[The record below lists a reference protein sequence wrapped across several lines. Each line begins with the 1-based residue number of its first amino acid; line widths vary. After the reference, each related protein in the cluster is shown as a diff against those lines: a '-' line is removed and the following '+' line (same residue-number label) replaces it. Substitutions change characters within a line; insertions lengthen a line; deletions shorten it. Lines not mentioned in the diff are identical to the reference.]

1 MARPARRFFKETV
14 MPHAI
19 RINQNGGPEELQWVE
34 VPVGDPGPGE
44 VRVRNTAI
52 GLNYIDTYHRS
63 GLYPLPMPLI
73 LGSEG
78 AGVVEALGPK
88 VKDFKVGDRV
98 AYAQPIGAYAEVL
111 LRPAAKLVKIP
122 AGIKDETAAAMMLKG
137 LTAWYLCRRTYR
149 VKKGDTIVVHAA
161 AGGVGQILCQWTK
174 HLGAT
179 VIGTVGSDEKVA
191 LAKKAGCKH
200 VVVMS
205 REKLS
210 ERVKEITKGKGVPV
224 VYDGVGKDTFMES
237 LDCLAPLGLMASFG
251 NASGAVPPVNI
262 GILAQKGSLY
272 LTRPTLVTYT
282 SAREDLLAATRD
294 LFAVVKKGAV
304 KITINQR
311 YPLREAAQAHRDL
324 EARKTT
330 GSSVLLP

>member
-1 MARPARRFFKETV
+1 
-14 MPHAI
+14 MPHVI
-19 RINQNGGPEELQWVE
+19 RIHQNGGPEQMRWEE
-34 VPVGDPGPGE
+34 VAVGDPGPGE
-44 VRVRNTAI
+44 VRVRNTAV

-63 GLYPLPMPLI
+63 GLYPMPLPLI

-78 AGVVEALGPK
+78 AGVVEAVGPR
-88 VKDFKVGDRV
+88 VREFKVGDRV

-111 LRPAAKLVKIP
+111 LRPVARLVEIP
-122 AGIKDETAAAMMLKG
+122 AGIKDETAAAVVLKG
-137 LTAWYLCRRTYR
+137 MTAWYLCRRTYR
-149 VKKGDTIVVHAA
+149 GKEGGTILGQAA
-161 AGGVGQILCQWTK
+161 AGGVGQILCQWAK

-191 LAKKAGCKH
+191 LARKAGCKH

-224 VYDGVGKDTFMES
+224 VYDGVGKDTFVES
-237 LDCLAPLGLMASFG
+237 LDCLKPLGLMASFG
-251 NASGAVPPVNI
+251 NASGAVAPVNI
-262 GILAQKGSLY
+262 GILAQKGSLF
-272 LTRPTLVTYT
+272 LTRPTLVNYT
-282 SAREDLLAATRD
+282 STREDLLTATRE

-330 GSSVLLP
+330 GSTVLLP

>member
-1 MARPARRFFKETV
+1 
-14 MPHAI
+14 MPHVI
-19 RINQNGGPEELQWVE
+19 RIHQNGGPEQMRWEE
-34 VPVGDPGPGE
+34 VTVGDPGPGE

-63 GLYPLPMPLI
+63 GLYPMPLPLT

-78 AGVVEALGPK
+78 AGVVEAVGPK
-88 VKDFKVGDRV
+88 VREFKVGDRV

-111 LRPAAKLVKIP
+111 IRPVARLVKIP

-137 LTAWYLCRRTYR
+137 MTAWYLCRRTYR
-149 VKKGDTIVVHAA
+149 VKKGDTIVVQAA
-161 AGGVGQILCQWTK
+161 AGGVGQILCQWAK

-210 ERVKEITKGKGVPV
+210 ERVKTITKGRGVPV
-224 VYDGVGKDTFMES
+224 VYDGVGKDTFVES
-237 LDCLAPLGLMASFG
+237 LDCLSPLGLMASFG
-251 NASGAVPPVNI
+251 NASGAVAPVNI
-262 GILAQKGSLY
+262 GILAQKGSLF
-272 LTRPTLVTYT
+272 LTRPTLVNYT
-282 SAREDLLAATRD
+282 GTREDLLAAARE

-311 YPLREAAQAHRDL
+311 YPLREAAQAHRDI

-330 GSSVLLP
+330 GSTVLLP

>member
-1 MARPARRFFKETV
+1 
-14 MPHAI
+14 MPHVI
-19 RINQNGGPEELQWVE
+19 RIHQNGGPEQMQWEE
-34 VPVGDPGPGE
+34 VAVGDPGPGE

-52 GLNYIDTYHRS
+52 GLNFIDTYHRS
-63 GLYPLPMPLI
+63 GLYPLPMPLV

-78 AGVVEALGPK
+78 AGVVEAVGPK
-88 VKDFKVGDRV
+88 VKEFKVGDRV
-98 AYAQPIGAYAEVL
+98 AYAQPLGAYAEVL
-111 LRPAAKLVKIP
+111 LRPVARLVKIP

-137 LTAWYLCRRTYR
+137 MTAWYLCRRTYR

-161 AGGVGQILCQWTK
+161 AGGVGQILCQWSK

-191 LAKKAGCKH
+191 LARKAGCKH

-210 ERVKEITKGKGVPV
+210 ERVKAITKGKGVPV

-251 NASGAVPPVNI
+251 NASGAVAPVNI
-262 GILAQKGSLY
+262 GILAQKGSLF
-272 LTRPTLVTYT
+272 LTRPTLVNYT
-282 SAREDLLAATRD
+282 SAREDLLTAARE

-330 GSSVLLP
+330 GSTVLLP

>member
-1 MARPARRFFKETV
+1 

-19 RINQNGGPEELQWVE
+19 RIHQNGGPEQLRWEE
-34 VPVGDPGPGE
+34 VAVAEPGPGE

-52 GLNYIDTYHRS
+52 GLNFIDTYHRS
-63 GLYPLPMPLI
+63 GLYPMPLPLT

-78 AGVVEALGPK
+78 AGVVEAVGPK
-88 VKDFKVGDRV
+88 VKEFKVGDRV

-111 LRPAAKLVKIP
+111 IRPVARLVKIP
-122 AGIKDETAAAMMLKG
+122 AGIKDEIAAAMMLKG
-137 LTAWYLCRRTYR
+137 MTAWYLCRRTYR

-161 AGGVGQILCQWTK
+161 AGGVGQILCQWAK

-191 LAKKAGCKH
+191 LAKKVGCKH

-210 ERVKEITKGKGVPV
+210 ERVKAITKGKGVPV
-224 VYDGVGKDTFMES
+224 VYDGVGKDTFIES

-262 GILAQKGSLY
+262 GILAQKGSLF
-272 LTRPTLVTYT
+272 LTRPTLVNYT
-282 SAREDLLAATRD
+282 AAREDLLTAARE

-324 EARKTT
+324 ESRKTT
-330 GSSVLLP
+330 GSTVLLP

>member
-1 MARPARRFFKETV
+1 
-14 MPHAI
+14 MPHVI
-19 RINQNGGPEELQWVE
+19 RIQQNGGPEQMHWEE
-34 VPVGDPGPGE
+34 VVVGDPGPGE

-52 GLNYIDTYHRS
+52 GLNFIDTYHRS
-63 GLYPLPMPLI
+63 GLYPMPLPMV

-78 AGVVEALGPK
+78 AGVVEAVGPK
-88 VKDFKVGDRV
+88 VKEFKVGDRV

-111 LRPAAKLVKIP
+111 IRPVARLVKIP
-122 AGIKDETAAAMMLKG
+122 PGIKDETAAAMMLKG
-137 LTAWYLCRRTYR
+137 MTAWYLCRRTYR

-161 AGGVGQILCQWTK
+161 AGGVGQILCQWAK

-191 LAKKAGCKH
+191 LAKKVGCKH

-205 REKLS
+205 RENLA
-210 ERVKEITKGKGVPV
+210 ERVKAITKGKGVPV

-237 LDCLAPLGLMASFG
+237 LDCLQPLGLMASFG

-262 GILAQKGSLY
+262 GVLAQKGSLF
-272 LTRPTLVTYT
+272 LTRPTLVNYT
-282 SAREDLLAATRD
+282 SSREDLLTAARE

-324 EARKTT
+324 ESRKTT
-330 GSSVLLP
+330 GSTVLIP

>member
-1 MARPARRFFKETV
+1 

-19 RINQNGGPEELQWVE
+19 RIHQNGGPEQLKWEE
-34 VPVGDPGPGE
+34 VTVGDPGPGE
-44 VRVRNTAI
+44 VRVRNTAV

-63 GLYPLPMPLI
+63 GLYPLPMPLT

-78 AGVVEALGPK
+78 AGVVEAVGPK
-88 VKDFKVGDRV
+88 VKEFKVGDHV
-98 AYAQPIGAYAEVL
+98 AYAQPLGAYAEVL
-111 LRPAAKLVKIP
+111 LRPVARLVKIP

-137 LTAWYLCRRTYR
+137 MTAWYLCRRTYR
-149 VKKGDTIVVHAA
+149 VQKGDTIVVHAA
-161 AGGVGQILCQWTK
+161 AGGVGQILCQWAK

-210 ERVKEITKGKGVPV
+210 ERVKAITKGKGVPV
-224 VYDGVGKDTFMES
+224 VYDGIGKDTFMES
-237 LDCLAPLGLMASFG
+237 LDCLAPRGLMASFG
-251 NASGAVPPVNI
+251 NASGAVAPVNI
-262 GILAQKGSLY
+262 GILAQKGSLF

-282 SAREDLLAATRD
+282 ATREDLLTAARE

-304 KITINQR
+304 KIAINQR
-311 YPLREAAQAHRDL
+311 YPLREAERAHRDI

-330 GSSVLLP
+330 GSTVLLP

>member
-1 MARPARRFFKETV
+1 
-14 MPHAI
+14 MPHVI
-19 RINQNGGPEELQWVE
+19 RIHQNGGPEQMLWEE
-34 VPVGDPGPGE
+34 VTVGDPGPGE

-63 GLYPLPMPLI
+63 GLYPMPLPLT

-78 AGVVEALGPK
+78 AGVVEAVGPR
-88 VKDFKVGDRV
+88 VREFKVGDRV

-111 LRPAAKLVKIP
+111 IRPVARLVKIP

-137 LTAWYLCRRTYR
+137 MTAWYLCRRTYR
-149 VKKGDTIVVHAA
+149 VKKGDTIVVQAA
-161 AGGVGQILCQWTK
+161 AGGVGQILCQWAK

-210 ERVKEITKGKGVPV
+210 ERVKAITKGRGVPV
-224 VYDGVGKDTFMES
+224 VYDGVGKDTFVES
-237 LDCLAPLGLMASFG
+237 LDCLSPLGLMASFG
-251 NASGAVPPVNI
+251 NASGAVAPVNI
-262 GILAQKGSLY
+262 GILAQKGSLF
-272 LTRPTLVTYT
+272 LTRPTLVNYT
-282 SAREDLLAATRD
+282 GTREDLLAAARE

-311 YPLREAAQAHRDL
+311 YPLREAAQAHRDI

-330 GSSVLLP
+330 GSTVLLP

>member
-1 MARPARRFFKETV
+1 
-14 MPHAI
+14 MPHVI
-19 RINQNGGPEELQWVE
+19 RIHQNGGPEQMRWEEVTVVE
-34 VPVGDPGPGE
+34 PGPGE

-52 GLNYIDTYHRS
+52 GLNFIDTYHRS
-63 GLYPLPMPLI
+63 GLYPMPLPMV

-78 AGVVEALGPK
+78 AGVVEAVGPK
-88 VKDFKVGDRV
+88 VKEFKVGDRV

-111 LRPAAKLVKIP
+111 IRPVARLVKIP

-137 LTAWYLCRRTYR
+137 MTAWYLCRRTYR

-161 AGGVGQILCQWTK
+161 AGGVGQILCQWAK

-191 LAKKAGCKH
+191 LAKKVGCKH

-210 ERVKEITKGKGVPV
+210 ERVKAITKGKGVPV
-224 VYDGVGKDTFMES
+224 VYDGVGKDTFVES
-237 LDCLAPLGLMASFG
+237 LDCLQPRGIMASFG

-262 GILAQKGSLY
+262 GILAQKGSLF
-272 LTRPTLVTYT
+272 LTRPTLVNYT
-282 SAREDLLAATRD
+282 SSREDLLTAARE

-304 KITINQR
+304 KIAVNQR

-324 EARKTT
+324 ESRKTT
-330 GSSVLLP
+330 GSTVLLP

>member
-1 MARPARRFFKETV
+1 
-14 MPHAI
+14 MPHVV
-19 RINQNGGPEELQWVE
+19 RIHQNGGPEQMKWEEAAVAN
-34 VPVGDPGPGE
+34 PGPGE
-44 VRVRNTAI
+44 VRVRNTAV

-63 GLYPLPMPLI
+63 GLYPLPLPLV

-78 AGVVEALGPK
+78 AGVVEAVGPR
-88 VKDFKVGDRV
+88 VKEFKVGDRV

-111 LRPAAKLVKIP
+111 IRPVARLVKIP

-137 LTAWYLCRRTYR
+137 MTAWYLCRRTYR

-161 AGGVGQILCQWTK
+161 AGGVGQILCQWAR

-191 LAKKAGCKH
+191 LAKKVGCKH

-205 REKLS
+205 RESLP
-210 ERVKEITKGKGVPV
+210 ERVKAITKGKGVPV
-224 VYDGVGKDTFMES
+224 VYDGVGKDTFMAS
-237 LDCLAPLGLMASFG
+237 LDCLSPLGLMVSFG
-251 NASGAVPPVNI
+251 NASGAVAPVNI
-262 GILAQKGSLY
+262 GILAQKGSLF
-272 LTRPTLVTYT
+272 LTRPTLVNYT
-282 SAREDLLAATRD
+282 SAREDLLTAARE

-311 YPLREAAQAHRDL
+311 YPLRDAAQAHRDL
-324 EARKTT
+324 ESRKTT
-330 GSSVLLP
+330 GSTVLLP

>member
-1 MARPARRFFKETV
+1 
-14 MPHAI
+14 MPHVI
-19 RINQNGGPEELQWVE
+19 RIHQNGGPEQMRWEE
-34 VPVGDPGPGE
+34 VTVGDPGPGE

-52 GLNYIDTYHRS
+52 GLNFIDTYHRS
-63 GLYPLPMPLI
+63 GLYPMPLPMI

-78 AGVVEALGPK
+78 AGVVEAVGPK
-88 VKDFKVGDRV
+88 VKEFKVGDRV

-111 LRPAAKLVKIP
+111 IRPVARLVKIP
-122 AGIKDETAAAMMLKG
+122 AGVKDETAAAMMLKG
-137 LTAWYLCRRTYR
+137 MTAWYLCRRTYR

-161 AGGVGQILCQWTK
+161 AGGVGQILCQWAK

-191 LAKKAGCKH
+191 LAKKVGCKH

-210 ERVKEITKGKGVPV
+210 ERVKAITKGKGVPV

-237 LDCLAPLGLMASFG
+237 LDCLQPRGLLAVFG
-251 NASGAVPPVNI
+251 NGSGPVTGVDINT
-262 GILAQKGSLY
+262 LARGSFY
-272 LTRPTLVTYT
+272 VTRPTLMTYT
-282 SAREDLLAATRD
+282 ALREDLEWMSKE
-294 LFAVVKKGAV
+294 LFDVVKSGKV
-304 KITINQR
+304 KIEINQT
-311 YPLREAAQAHRDL
+311 YKLADAAQAHRDL

-330 GSSVLLP
+330 GSTVLLP